1 VQSFS
6 ILNRHSSTRALDPS
20 GRTPRTGAVS
30 ALTRLAS
37 GVPLAAALA
46 AALALTL
53 AVAPVLQARAQPQVP
68 AQVLQQDDEVRA
80 ARDAFRLGQAAR
92 LDQAAARLRGHPLE
106 PWVQYWQLRLRLEAA
121 EIPEVQAA
129 LTRLADTRA
138 GDQLRA
144 DWLKVLGRRGQWEL
158 FAAERPRLVNSDTE
172 IDCHSLT
179 QRRVTGD
186 AAALAEARPL
196 WFTGRDLPESCTP
209 LFQDLIASGA
219 LRADDIWARI
229 RLAFEAG
236 QVGTVRRAAAFL
248 PAGQQP
254 DGKAVEF
261 ALNSPQAVLDRS
273 NDLRTRAQREVVMF
287 AAHRLARTSPQNA
300 AEAWGRIDQ
309 HFSESERAYTW
320 GAIAWLGAR
329 RLDPDA
335 LRWFRMSN
343 GVQLNDEMLGWRVR
357 AALRAEAWPEVL
369 AAIGQMTPREQ
380 QDAAW
385 RYWRARAL
393 RELKRNDE
401 AVPILAALSRE
412 FSFYGQL
419 ALDDLGP
426 VAGPPAPPPFKP
438 SRDEMEA
445 FGKHP
450 AVQRALA
457 FYRLQMR
464 LEGNREW
471 FWAIRTMTDEQL
483 LSAAEW
489 SRRNRL
495 WDRAIA
501 TAERTRELHDFSLR
515 FLAPF
520 REELQPH
527 LKSQQLDEAF
537 VLGLIRQESRFLTEV
552 RSHAGASGLMQLM
565 PATAAW
571 VAKRT
576 GMVDFRPSL
585 VNDVQVNLGLGTAY
599 LRTVLNDLDD
609 HPVLASA
616 AYNAGPGRAR
626 AWRTVQ
632 PLDAAIYAESIP
644 FGETRDYVKRVMS
657 NATYYAQVFG
667 HQMTSLRTR
676 IGTIPGRN

>member
-1 VQSFS
+1 MPSIVPPARPLSF
-6 ILNRHSSTRALDPS
+6 L
-20 GRTPRTGAVS
+20 
-30 ALTRLAS
+30 LAFVA
-37 GVPLAAALA
+37 G
-46 AALALTL
+46 LTL
-53 AVAPVLQARAQPQVP
+53 AFVPALVPPAAAQPQVP

-80 ARDAFRLGQAAR
+80 AREAFRLGQAAR

-106 PWVQYWQLRLRLEAA
+106 PWVQYWQLRLRLETA
-121 EIPEVQAA
+121 ETTEVQSA
-129 LTRLADTRA
+129 LARLADTRA

-144 DWLKVLGRRGQWEL
+144 DWLKLLGRRGQWDL
-158 FAAERPRLVNSDTE
+158 FAAEHPRLVNSDTE
-172 IDCHSLT
+172 IDCHALT
-179 QRRVTGD
+179 HRRSTGD
-186 AAALAEARPL
+186 AAALAEARPI

-209 LFQDLIASGA
+209 LFQDLIASGS

-229 RLAFEAG
+229 RLALEAG
-236 QVGTVRRAAAFL
+236 QAGTVRRVAAFL
-248 PAGQQP
+248 PVGQQP
-254 DGKAVEF
+254 DGKAIDF
-261 ALNSPQAVLDRS
+261 ALNNPQAVLDRR
-273 NDLRTRAQREVVMF
+273 NELRTRAQREVVMF

-300 AEAWGRIDQ
+300 AQAWGRIDEQ
-309 HFSESERAYTW
+309 FSEAERAYTW

-369 AAIGQMTPREQ
+369 AAIGQMSAREQ
-380 QDAAW
+380 QDSAW

-393 RELKRNDE
+393 RELKRNEE
-401 AVPILAALSRE
+401 ALPILAALSRE
-412 FSFYGQL
+412 FNFYGQL

-426 VAGPPAPPPFKP
+426 VAGPPAPPAFKP
-438 SRDEMEA
+438 AREDMEA
-445 FGKHP
+445 FGRHP

-464 LEGNREW
+464 LDGNREW

-483 LSAAEW
+483 LTAAEW

-515 FLAPF
+515 FVAPF

-527 LKSQQLDEAF
+527 VKSQQLDEAF
-537 VLGLIRQESRFLTEV
+537 VLGLIRQESRFLPDV

-576 GMVDFRPSL
+576 GMLDFRPSI

-667 HQMTSLRTR
+667 HQMTSLRAR